1 MTRLSDDEVRVALEE
16 HLPGWEYVHGAIR
29 KEYTFKGFKAAIAF
43 IDRLA
48 EEAHAARHHPD
59 LENHYNR
66 VVVSLTTHD
75 DGGVTDLDV
84 ALARAIE
91 GVADPEPPGA

>member
-1 MTRLSDDEVRVALEE
+1 VTKLDDDQIRVALEAGD
-16 HLPGWEYVHGAIR
+16 LPGWSFSDNAIH
-29 KEYTFKGFKAAIAF
+29 KEYSFPGFRGAIAF

-48 EEAHAARHHPD
+48 ERAIEAKHHPD

-66 VVVSLTTHD
+66 VIVSLSTHD
-75 DGGVTDLDV
+75 QGGVTEADL

-91 GVADPEPPGA
+91 SVAEPPEA